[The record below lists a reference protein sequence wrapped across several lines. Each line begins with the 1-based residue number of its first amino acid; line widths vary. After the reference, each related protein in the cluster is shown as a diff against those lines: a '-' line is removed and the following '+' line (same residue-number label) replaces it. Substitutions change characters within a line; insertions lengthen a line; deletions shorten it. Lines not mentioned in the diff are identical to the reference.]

1 MSRSARVESVEA
13 LKQLKAHLCEF
24 GVDAEKALCATEI
37 EIRRA
42 LDWVQNQM
50 KFWQRQVRERQ
61 EEVARTKNELMQRK
75 HWQKDGRGPGY
86 TEQEAA
92 FRKAQERLKEA
103 ETKVENCR
111 RWGRNLPQ
119 AVNEYEGPARQL
131 AGLLEADLRNSIALL
146 ERKITALDAY
156 VAMAPPSLS
165 NPAVGAAPAEI
176 SAPND
181 AGVANAPVVPS
192 EGP

>member
-13 LKQLKAHLCEF
+13 LKHLKAHLCAF
-24 GVDAEKALCATEI
+24 GVDAEKALCATET

-42 LDWVQNQM
+42 LDWVQSQM
-50 KFWQRQVRERQ
+50 KYWQRQVRERQ
-61 EEVARTKNELMQRK
+61 EELAKAKSDLFQRK
-75 HWQKDGRGPGY
+75 YWRGDGRGPGY
-86 TEQEAA
+86 TEQEIA

-131 AGLLEADLRNSIALL
+131 KGLLEADLRNSIALL

-156 VAMAPPSLS
+156 VSMTPPSLP
-165 NPAVGAAPAEI
+165 NTAPAAAAEV
-176 SAPND
+176 SAQTETAP
-181 AGVANAPVVPS
+181 ASVPVAPS
-192 EGP
+192 EGS